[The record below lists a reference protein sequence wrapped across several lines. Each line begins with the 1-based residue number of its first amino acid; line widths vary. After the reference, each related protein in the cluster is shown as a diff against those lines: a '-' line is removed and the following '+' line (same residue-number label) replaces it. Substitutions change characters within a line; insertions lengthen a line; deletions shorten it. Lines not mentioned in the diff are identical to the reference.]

1 MTTTTGTVV
10 VVDDDQDA
18 CDLLAAALRKEGHA
32 VKAFTSPEA
41 ALEHIASEVVDVVVS
56 DVSMAGMD
64 GVELC
69 ERARQVQP
77 DVPVVLVTGQGSLE
91 VAIRA
96 LRAEAFDFVL
106 KPVDINELAPRLRR
120 AIEHRGLKREIDR
133 LQRET
138 VSIAPVANIVGNSP
152 AMRRV
157 YELVRR
163 VGGSEAS
170 VLISGETGTGKELV
184 ARAIHGESPRRNGPF
199 VAINCAAVPANLIES
214 QLFGHARGAFT
225 DAKEAKRGLFVE
237 ANGGTL
243 FLDEIGEMPIEVQPK
258 LLRALQ
264 ERKVRPLGSNDE
276 IPFDTR
282 IVSATNR
289 DLETEVLEKRFRE
302 DLFYR
307 LNVVAINLPPLRAR
321 GPDVLAVAALVLKKL
336 APKRTIKITS
346 EAAQKLMAYDWPGN
360 VRELENCME
369 RAIALSRVDEIV
381 VDDLPDKVRNFVAQN
396 IVISA
401 EHTDELVTVEELER
415 RYIQKVLK
423 QVGGNKSRAAEVLG
437 VDRRTLYR
445 KLDALK

>member
-1 MTTTTGTVV
+1 M
-10 VVDDDQDA
+10 
-18 CDLLAAALRKEGHA
+18 AAALRKEGHA

-106 KPVDINELAPRLRR
+106 KPVDINELAPRLQR